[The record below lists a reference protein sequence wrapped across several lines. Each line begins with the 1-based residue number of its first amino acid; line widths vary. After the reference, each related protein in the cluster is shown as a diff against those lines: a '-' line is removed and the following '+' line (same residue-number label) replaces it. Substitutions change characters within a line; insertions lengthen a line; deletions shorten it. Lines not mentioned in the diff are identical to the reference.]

1 MPKTY
6 RSKYNGRLELQKIGG
21 KKILNTDHT
30 NFGYGSLDTL
40 WIEAFGRFPVA
51 PFEQCLVLGIGAGN
65 VIWRIREKQP
75 QGRIF
80 CVDIDPL
87 IIHIASKEFGLSECP
102 DVHTI
107 QADANRYMRTT
118 RRRFDIIII
127 DLFCDQHLPD
137 FLEQAAFW
145 LFVSRRLQ
153 PQGSIVWNTNHT
165 SEQTKA
171 FQKIA
176 RHLALNVRVLK
187 SQNGWNTVYRISKP
201 KPTR

>member
-1 MPKTY
+1 MLKRF
-6 RSKYNGRLELQKIGG
+6 RSKYNGLLEVRTIHGVKVLDTE
-21 KKILNTDHT
+21 NT
-30 NFGYGSLDTL
+30 NFGYGSLDQL
-40 WIEAFGRFPVA
+40 WQETFARFKTK
-51 PFEQCLVLGIGAGN
+51 PFDQALVLGLGAGN
-65 VIWRIREKQP
+65 VIQLIREKHP
-75 QGRIF
+75 QGSIF
-80 CVDIDPL
+80 AVDIDPVIVQL
-87 IIHIASKEFGLSECP
+87 AGKEFGLDHWP
-102 DVHTI
+102 DVHLICT
-107 QADANRYMRTT
+107 DALDYICAT
-118 RRRFDIIII
+118 RRRFDTIII

-137 FLEQAAFW
+137 FLEHAAFW